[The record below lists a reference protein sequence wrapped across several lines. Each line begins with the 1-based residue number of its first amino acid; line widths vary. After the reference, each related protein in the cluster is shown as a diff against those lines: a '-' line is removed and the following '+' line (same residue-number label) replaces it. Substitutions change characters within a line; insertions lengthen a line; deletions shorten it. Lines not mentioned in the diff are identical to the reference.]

1 MAATEM
7 MNSVQ
12 VVSARSPARR
22 ALGLLGGRATLG
34 PFAALLLAVAFF
46 SFESNLFL
54 RGPNLSLIL
63 QQSVEVGTLAI
74 GQTLIVLT
82 AGIDLSCG
90 LVMAFGMIVMTKLA
104 VDNGVSPYVS
114 ILLGLGACAGFGLL
128 NGVLVTRIKLPAF
141 IVTLGTLNIATA
153 IVQIY
158 SQQQTI
164 ESPGSV
170 LTYFG
175 RTFALGGTTTI
186 TYGVVVML
194 GLFAFFG
201 FLLSQ
206 TAWGTRIY
214 ALGSSAASTRL
225 SGVRTDRLLVSVYVV
240 AGLIYGVAAL
250 LLIGR
255 TGVGD
260 PNAGTTDNLDSITAV
275 VLGGTSLFG
284 GRGRLIGTLFGT
296 LIVGVIRNGLVLMGV
311 DSIYQIL
318 ITGILVILAVSV
330 DQLTRRRS
338 RG

>member
-12 VVSARSPARR
+12 VVSARSQARR

-34 PFAALLLAVAFF
+34 PFAALLLATAFF
-46 SFESNLFL
+46 
-54 RGPNLSLIL
+54 
-63 QQSVEVGTLAI
+63 
-74 GQTLIVLT
+74 
-82 AGIDLSCG
+82 
-90 LVMAFGMIVMTKLA
+90 
-104 VDNGVSPYVS
+104 
-114 ILLGLGACAGFGLL
+114 
-128 NGVLVTRIKLPAF
+128 
-141 IVTLGTLNIATA
+141 
-153 IVQIY
+153 QIY

-164 ESPGSV
+164 ENPGSA

-225 SGVRTDRLLVSVYVV
+225 AGVRTDRLLVSVYVV

-260 PNAGTTDNLDSITAV
+260 PNAGTTDNLDSIT
-275 VLGGTSLFG
+275 
-284 GRGRLIGTLFGT
+284 
-296 LIVGVIRNGLVLMGV
+296 
-311 DSIYQIL
+311 
-318 ITGILVILAVSV
+318 
-330 DQLTRRRS
+330 
-338 RG
+338 